1 MELSGIAKE
10 IKDAKKAEYAKKS
23 IFLIYAFNAT
33 GKTRLSVEYKEA
45 ARDSETGFQTGVYYN
60 AFSEDLFIWDN
71 DTKNS
76 EADIKM
82 QVIPSSLN
90 RLHAQ
95 ISEGS
100 VLEKLRPYN
109 PKYEFKFSYIDDD
122 PEKGIEYI
130 HFYLKDDMD
139 TMSIKISR
147 GEERIFVWSFFLA
160 LFDTEGWADKQ
171 NQYIF
176 IDDPVSSLDDHNIF
190 ITTFT
195 LFDLIEKHYK
205 KKKFIITTHH
215 IGFATILNNLLA
227 KGEKAESFKEYYKLL
242 LLEKEGTRFFFGNPK
257 KDVLLYHLRLLQ
269 ILDNAIQNNSLEVYH
284 MALLRQVLEN
294 VSSFLGT
301 GRINYVL
308 EQIGLSYADR
318 ITTITNSLTH
328 KNVYYPQMDA
338 MVEDNKQIVKDVY
351 KALMEKYNFIIH
363 NDKKLKANDNRK

>member
-1 MELSGIAKE
+1 MELSDIAKE
-10 IKDAKKAEYAKKS
+10 IKESKEN

-33 GKTRLSVEYKEA
+33 GKTRLSVEYKET
-45 ARDSETGFQTGVYYN
+45 ARDSKTRFQTGVYYN

-82 QVIPSSLN
+82 QVIPSGLN
-90 RLHAQ
+90 RLHSQ
-95 ISEGS
+95 ISEEA

-109 PKYEFKFSYIDDD
+109 PKYEFSISYIDNDS
-122 PEKGIEYI
+122 EKGIEHI
-130 HFYLKDDMD
+130 RFYLKEGESR
-139 TMSIKISR
+139 TSIKISR
-147 GEERIFVWSFFLA
+147 GEERIFVWCFFLA
-160 LFDTEGWADKQ
+160 LFDTEGWADAQ

-195 LFDLIEKHYK
+195 LLDLIEKYYK
-205 KKKFIITTHH
+205 ERKFIITTHH
-215 IGFATILNNLLA
+215 IGFATILDNLLA
-227 KGEKAESFKEYYKLL
+227 KGEKAESFKKHYKLR
-242 LLEKEGTRFFFGNPK
+242 LLEKEGTAFSLGNPK

-269 ILDNAIQNNSLEVYH
+269 ILDDAIQNNSLEVYH

-294 VSSFLGT
+294 ISSFLGT
-301 GRINYVL
+301 GRIKYVL
-308 EQIGLSYADR
+308 EQIGFSNADR
-318 ITTITNSLTH
+318 ITTIANALTH

-351 KALMEKYNFIIH
+351 NALMGKYHFIIH
-363 NDKKLKANDNRK
+363 NDKN

>member
-1 MELSGIAKE
+1 MELSDIAKE
-10 IKDAKKAEYAKKS
+10 IKESKEN

-33 GKTRLSVEYKEA
+33 GKTRLSVEYKET
-45 ARDSETGFQTGVYYN
+45 ARDSKTRFQTGVYYN

-90 RLHAQ
+90 RLHSQ
-95 ISEGS
+95 ISEEA

-109 PKYEFKFSYIDDD
+109 PKYEFSISYIDNDS
-122 PEKGIEYI
+122 EKGIEHI
-130 HFYLKDDMD
+130 RFYLKEGESR
-139 TMSIKISR
+139 TSIKISR
-147 GEERIFVWSFFLA
+147 GEERIFVWCFFLA
-160 LFDTEGWADKQ
+160 LFDTEGWADAQ

-195 LFDLIEKHYK
+195 LLDLIEKYYK
-205 KKKFIITTHH
+205 ERKFIITTHH
-215 IGFATILNNLLA
+215 IGFATILDNLLA
-227 KGEKAESFKEYYKLL
+227 KGEKAESFKKHYKLR
-242 LLEKEGTRFFFGNPK
+242 LLEKEGTAFSLGNPK

-269 ILDNAIQNNSLEVYH
+269 ILDDSIQNNSLEVYH

-294 VSSFLGT
+294 ISSFLGT
-301 GRINYVL
+301 GRIKYVL
-308 EQIGLSYADR
+308 EQIGFSNADR
-318 ITTITNSLTH
+318 ITTLANALTH

-351 KALMEKYNFIIH
+351 NALMGKYHFIIH
-363 NDKKLKANDNRK
+363 NDKIEINDNRK

>member
-10 IKDAKKAEYAKKS
+10 IKDDAEK

-95 ISEGS
+95 ISEES
-100 VLEKLRPYN
+100 VLEKLRPYK

-160 LFDTEGWADKQ
+160 LFDTEEWTDKQ

-195 LFDLIEKHYK
+195 LFDLIEKHYQ

-227 KGEKAESFKEYYKLL
+227 KGEKAKSFKKYYKLCI
-242 LLEKEGTRFFFGNPK
+242 LEKEGSMFSLGDPRE
-257 KDVLLYHLRLLQ
+257 DVLLYHLRLLQ
-269 ILDNAIQNNSLEVYH
+269 ILGDAIKNNSLEVYH

-294 VSSFLGT
+294 ISSFLGT
-301 GRINYVL
+301 GRFSYVL
-308 EQIGLSYADR
+308 EQIDFSDADR

-351 KALMEKYNFIIH
+351 NALMKKYNFIIH

>member
-1 MELSGIAKE
+1 MGLSDIAKE
-10 IKDAKKAEYAKKS
+10 IKDAKES

-33 GKTRLSVEYKEA
+33 GKTRLSVEYKET
-45 ARDSETGFQTGVYYN
+45 ARETETGFQTGVYYN

-76 EADIKM
+76 EKNIKM

-90 RLHAQ
+90 HLHSQ
-95 ISEGS
+95 INEKSI
-100 VLEKLRPYN
+100 LEKLRPYN
-109 PKYEFKFSYIDDD
+109 PKYKFYFSYIDND

-130 HFYLKDDMD
+130 HFYLKDDESM
-139 TMSIKISR
+139 MSIKISR
-147 GEERIFVWSFFLA
+147 GEERIFVWCFFLA
-160 LFDTEGWADKQ
+160 LFDTEGWDEAQ

-195 LFDLIEKHYK
+195 LLDLIEKYYEER
-205 KKKFIITTHH
+205 KFIITTHH

-227 KGEKAESFKEYYKLL
+227 KGEKAGSFKKHYKLRL
-242 LLEKEGTRFFFGNPK
+242 LGKEGTAFSLGNPK
-257 KDVLLYHLRLLQ
+257 QDVLLYHLRLLQ
-269 ILDNAIQNNSLEVYH
+269 ILDDAIQNNSLEVYH

-294 VSSFLGT
+294 ISSFLGT
-301 GRINYVL
+301 GKIKYVL
-308 EQIGLSYADR
+308 EQIGFSNADR
-318 ITTITNSLTH
+318 IATIANALTH

-351 KALMEKYNFIIH
+351 NALMGKYNFIIH
-363 NDKKLKANDNRK
+363 ND

>member
-1 MELSGIAKE
+1 MELSDIAKE
-10 IKDAKKAEYAKKS
+10 IKESKEN

-33 GKTRLSVEYKEA
+33 GKTRLSVEYKET
-45 ARDSETGFQTGVYYN
+45 ARDSETRSQTGVYYN

-82 QVIPSSLN
+82 QVIRSSLN
-90 RLHAQ
+90 RLHSQ
-95 ISEGS
+95 ISEEA

-109 PKYEFKFSYIDDD
+109 PKYEFKFSYTDDD
-122 PEKGIEYI
+122 PETGIEYI
-130 HFYLKDDMD
+130 HFYLKDDESM
-139 TMSIKISR
+139 MPIKISR
-147 GEERIFVWSFFLA
+147 GEERIFVWCFFLA

-190 ITTFT
+190 ITTFS
-195 LFDLIEKHYK
+195 LLDLIKKYYK
-205 KKKFIITTHH
+205 KRKFIITTHH
-215 IGFATILNNLLA
+215 IGFATILDNILA
-227 KGEKAESFKEYYKLL
+227 KGEKAESFKKHYKLH
-242 LLEKEGTRFFFGNPK
+242 LLEKEGTRFSLGNPK

-269 ILDNAIQNNSLEVYH
+269 ILDDAIQNNSLEGYH

-308 EQIGLSYADR
+308 EQIGFSDADR

-328 KNVYYPQMDA
+328 KNVYYPQMHA

-351 KALMEKYNFIIH
+351 NALMGKYHFILH
-363 NDKKLKANDNRK
+363 NDKN